1 MEVFLRAKIM
11 SMALDLASAV
21 TTRLQ
26 PAGSPLGPSTY
37 FTSTHRILTAPRA
50 GLATRLKERDGII
63 AWRCAVR
70 ASGWQEWSGL
80 SSVDISSVANTQNHD
95 LIPLNVK
102 HDTIVADTKSV

>member
-1 MEVFLRAKIM
+1 MKVFLRAKIM
-11 SMALDLASAV
+11 SMALDLTSAV

-70 ASGWQEWSGL
+70 ASGWPEMRGL
-80 SSVDISSVANTQNHD
+80 SSVDVSSVANTQNHD
-95 LIPLNVK
+95 LRPLKVK
-102 HDTIVADTKSV
+102 HDTVVADPKSV